1 MLRLE
6 PRQTYDKHIIGTARD
21 FKGVVIFVYD
31 EDSIIDMLADEFK
44 EDKTQEEDPYIQ
56 AVDYFEFNIR
66 GAYLGEH
73 TPVFVCKS
81 NIQMLEGIK

>member
-44 EDKTQEEDPYIQ
+44 EDKTAIVTDEDGTQ
-56 AVDYFEFNIR
+56 DGTWSVDDKTLIVTFDDEPQTLDKFWRI
-66 GAYLGEH
+66 
-73 TPVFVCKS
+73 
-81 NIQMLEGIK
+81 